1 MRAFRIAYD
10 GRPFYGFQRQPSVPT
25 VEGALFDALRAL
37 SVLSA
42 GVDKPAGYAAAGRTD
57 AGVSA
62 VAQTV
67 AFECPEW
74 LSPRALNGELPA
86 TVRAWASA
94 DVADDFH
101 ATHDAVRREYVYHWY
116 APTTSSEHRPLDGR
130 QPVDDDR
137 VAAAVAALRGSHDF
151 QNLTPDDTG
160 TQRDLTIAADR
171 DGDMVQLS
179 VAADGFARHLVRGLV
194 SAIRAVGTGEQSV
207 AWIESLL
214 DDETVLPRP
223 RAAPP
228 EPLVLSDVDYPGV
241 AFDRDPAAVESAV
254 DALGDRAV
262 DARIASEVGSALVDR
277 LAGDADDADRSSETE
292 GNF

>member
-1 MRAFRIAYD
+1 MRAFRLAYD
-10 GRPFYGFQRQPSVPT
+10 GRPFYGLQRQPTVPT

-37 SVLSA
+37 SVLPSDA
-42 GVDKPAGYAAAGRTD
+42 DKPAGYAAAGRTD

-101 ATHDAVRREYVYHWY
+101 ATHDAVHREYVYHWY
-116 APTTSSEHRPLDGR
+116 APSTDSEHRPLDGR

-137 VAAAVAALRGSHDF
+137 VASAVDALSGHHDF
-151 QNLTPDDTG
+151 HNLTPDDTG
-160 TQRDLTIAADR
+160 TERDLTIAADR
-171 DGDMVQLS
+171 DGDMVRLS

-194 SAIRAVGTGEQSV
+194 SVIRAVGTGEQSV

-214 DDETVLPRP
+214 GDETGMPRP
-223 RAAPP
+223 QAAPP
-228 EPLVLSDVDYPGV
+228 EPLVLSEVAYPGV

-262 DARIASEVGSALVDR
+262 DARIASEVGSVLVDR
-277 LAGDADDADRSSETE
+277 LVGETDRRGDTE

>member
-1 MRAFRIAYD
+1 MRAFRLAYD

-37 SVLSA
+37 SVISPKA
-42 GVDKPAGYAAAGRTD
+42 DKPTDYAAAGRTD

-94 DVADDFH
+94 DVADAFH

-116 APTTSSEHRPLDGR
+116 APSTDTEHRPLDGR

-137 VAAAVAALRGSHDF
+137 VAAAVDTLAGAHDF
-151 QNLTPDDTG
+151 HNLTPDDTG
-160 TQRDLTIAADR
+160 TARDLTIAADR
-171 DGDMVQLS
+171 DGDMVRLS

-194 SAIRAVGTGEQSV
+194 SVISAVATGEQSV
-207 AWIESLL
+207 GWIETLL
-214 DDETVLPRP
+214 GDETVLPRP

-228 EPLVLSDVDYPGV
+228 EPLVLSRVAYPGV

-277 LAGDADDADRSSETE
+277 LAGGTDRLGDAE